1 MLQLQPLPTRR
12 LTEKAVQESAGA
24 VGKKWVGNQPGWLY
38 VVTLRIYQNTFP
50 LLYDYPPV

>member
-38 VVTLRIYQNTFP
+38 VVTLRIYQYTFP